1 MHPFG
6 EMVFRDGKSHQGV
19 ILLRLE
25 DERPSNKIRI
35 LERLLGQYSDPNLLV
50 ILSLQLKLQY
60 VSSTS
65 EMAGNNMAGREFY
78 LVIEKDEDGFYVGEV
93 PQLRGCYS
101 QGRTLDELIENMKE
115 VIKLC
120 LEDEEGASKD

>member
-6 EMVFRDGKSHQGV
+6 EMVFRERKSHQGV

-115 VIKLC
+115 VIQLC
-120 LEDEEGASKD
+120 LEDEKGKLQ